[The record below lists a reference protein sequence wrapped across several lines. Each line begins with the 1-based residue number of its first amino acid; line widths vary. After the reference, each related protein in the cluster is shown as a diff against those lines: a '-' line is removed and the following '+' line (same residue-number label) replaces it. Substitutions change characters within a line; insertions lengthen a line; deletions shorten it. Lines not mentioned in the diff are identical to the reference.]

1 MIICMSF
8 GKIDKM
14 LLVKKIQRKSLL
26 LKDVVN
32 FQFSFK
38 HYFYAYVIFFLANN
52 TGKIIK
58 VNKVK

>member
-1 MIICMSF
+1 
-8 GKIDKM
+8 M
-14 LLVKKIQRKSLL
+14 LLVKRIERKSLL

-38 HYFYAYVIFFLANN
+38 HYFYAYVIFLANN